1 MFVTENNLYG
11 EQSPAPEAISF
22 VLNNF
27 FFLTFPFYCGTI
39 KTSLNVAL
47 KNQIGSRV
55 MKFWLPDLLYR
66 SKPLLIILFAA
77 LLVWTSDI
85 LFVKLFSF
93 GLVCYALLIMCVRL
107 MWSDRS
113 SKTIVFTVFYWLL
126 DYPFRIALS

>member
-1 MFVTENNLYG
+1 
-11 EQSPAPEAISF
+11 
-22 VLNNF
+22 
-27 FFLTFPFYCGTI
+27 
-39 KTSLNVAL
+39 
-47 KNQIGSRV
+47 

-77 LLVWTSDI
+77 LLVCTSDI